1 MRIDTLFTCVLMPM
15 TCVQAQ
21 SVRTYAPDAADR
33 SSHRIPAIFEMTG
46 TLLPHWTGQTLIGV
60 QDNQSNGPLVYMIDR
75 EGRRDHFSFSIPD
88 AGVIYVHGL
97 AIGSD
102 GTVAITGGALSG
114 NSRGGSFLAL
124 VPPDRKSQTVVR
136 TWPYVAMDV
145 AFVPDGSLW
154 TEGYTFHDTEIR
166 IVKPNIMAHFDST
179 GKLLASF
186 PVTAKARFGPGRPA
200 ALQHSFLRTS
210 HDRMGWFTNGLEYI
224 EYSFDGREIGRYEG
238 PEVRDPEGDPALRAS
253 FALSNRNE
261 VLFGTII
268 DAKRQTWQ
276 LDREK
281 VQWIPVQFQDESL
294 PAWGRLLGFDGDTL
308 VTTGKLHEMRRHKGT
323 SKTNAQ
329 K

>member
-1 MRIDTLFTCVLMPM
+1 L
-15 TCVQAQ
+15 
-21 SVRTYAPDAADR
+21 
-33 SSHRIPAIFEMTG
+33 
-46 TLLPHWTGQTLIGV
+46 
-60 QDNQSNGPLVYMIDR
+60 IDR
-75 EGRRDHFSFSIPD
+75 DGRRDHFPFTIPD
-88 AGVIYVHGL
+88 AGVINVHGL
-97 AIGSD
+97 AISPD
-102 GTVAITGGALSG
+102 GTVAITGGAASG
-114 NSRGGSFLAL
+114 DSRAGSFLAL
-124 VPPDRKSQTVVR
+124 IPPDRKHQTVVR
-136 TWPYVAMDV
+136 TWPYVAWEV
-145 AFVPDGSLW
+145 VFVPDGSLW
-154 TEGYTFHDTEIR
+154 TVGYTFHETEIR
-166 IVKPNIMAHFDST
+166 IVKPNIMAHFDSA

-210 HDRMGWFTNGLEYI
+210 LDRMGWFTNGLEYI
-224 EYSFDGREIGRYEG
+224 EYSFDGREIGRYAG
-238 PEVRDPEGDPALRAS
+238 PQVEDVVDAALRS
-253 FALSNRNE
+253 GFALSDRNE
-261 VLFGTII
+261 VLFSAIL